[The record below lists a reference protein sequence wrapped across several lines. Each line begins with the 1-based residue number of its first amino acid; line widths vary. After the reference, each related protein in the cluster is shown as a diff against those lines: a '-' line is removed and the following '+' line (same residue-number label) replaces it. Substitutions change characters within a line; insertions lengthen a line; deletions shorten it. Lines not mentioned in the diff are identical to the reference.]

1 MIILGSN
8 LIVDNSVLIAES
20 LNVSEKII
28 SMTIVTIGTSLPEI
42 IMSVVSVTND
52 EFDFTL
58 GNIIGTN
65 IFNIGV
71 VLGLPI
77 LTCGTIRP
85 TTFNIVDMAVL
96 LLFASNDRN
105 ISRKEGII
113 FLVVFLLYYTYL
125 FLA

>member
-77 LTCGTIRP
+77 LTCGAIHP

-105 ISRKEGII
+105 ISRKE
-113 FLVVFLLYYTYL
+113 
-125 FLA
+125 